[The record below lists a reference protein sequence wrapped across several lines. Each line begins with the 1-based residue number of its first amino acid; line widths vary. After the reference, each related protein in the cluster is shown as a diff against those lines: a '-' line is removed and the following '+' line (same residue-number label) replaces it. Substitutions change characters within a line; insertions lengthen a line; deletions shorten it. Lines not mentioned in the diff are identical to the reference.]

1 MGLGELSLDHFGP
14 LSPFFF
20 SMMRAQDEIVVLKL
34 GSRRPMGSMKKPGEP
49 LLQEGIEPLGPQAL
63 VVSSHQLGKVPLL
76 SAPHSEFQVSF
87 LWKTVTIKKDSMAK
101 KKGLK
106 NRWSG

>member
-1 MGLGELSLDHFGP
+1 M
-14 LSPFFF
+14 
-20 SMMRAQDEIVVLKL
+20 VLKL